1 MCVCERE
8 CVSESVKERDFV
20 CVTERDRERHL
31 ADEVESAGG
40 TQREVGAE
48 VEGTTYQIRQ

>member
-1 MCVCERE
+1 MCVCVRE